1 MVNVINRAV
10 KAVRLEKELKRMF
23 SKLGVVWLSV
33 FMSLTFTAQA
43 EDSIPRD
50 ASKIIGE
57 VCVSCHGQDG
67 NAMVMGA
74 PKLGGQ
80 KADYLTK
87 ALMDYKTGIRNNAV
101 MSAFSSTLSS
111 AEMIAIGKYFE
122 SQASTLTVPK

>member
-1 MVNVINRAV
+1 
-10 KAVRLEKELKRMF
+10 
-23 SKLGVVWLSV
+23 
-33 FMSLTFTAQA
+33 
-43 EDSIPRD
+43 
-50 ASKIIGE
+50 
-57 VCVSCHGQDG
+57 
-67 NAMVMGA
+67 MVMGA

-122 SQASTLTVPK
+122 SQTSTLTVPK

>member
-1 MVNVINRAV
+1 MINVINRVV

-33 FMSLTFTAQA
+33 LMSLTFTAQA

-50 ASKIIGE
+50 ASKIVGE

-67 NAMVMGA
+67 NSMVMGA

-122 SQASTLTVPK
+122 SQTSTLTVPK